1 MSLLVDGFSI
11 VLELEI
17 LLLLSGAVLLGI
29 VAGAMPGISA
39 TMGVALLSPLTFTM
53 EPLAGILS
61 LVGVYCGAVYGGSL
75 SAILLGIPGTPG
87 AVATTLDG
95 YTMSRQG
102 KPGIA
107 LGIATLSSFIGGVL
121 SAVALMLLSYPI
133 ADFALSFGP
142 REYLALAVFAL
153 TAMAALSGG
162 SFLKGLF
169 SGLIGLFLAGIGIDE
184 TYGISRFHFGS
195 MLLMGGISFIPVTI
209 GLFAIPET
217 LLSIERIGR
226 APKRA
231 MRVERII
238 PSRSVLASILPA
250 QLRSGVIGTIVGA
263 VPGAGSDVAAIVGY
277 SQGKHMSRHPER
289 FGTGAP
295 EGIACAESANNA
307 ATGGSLIPL
316 LTLGIPG
323 GAVTAIMLGTFMTH
337 GLQPGPLLL
346 LNDAPLVYQIFAGV
360 LVANVLLIIFGLA
373 GARFFARVLQIPES
387 LLTPSILLLC
397 VLGAY
402 AIRNHPADILIMF
415 AAGMIGYAMVKTD
428 IPRAPLIIGLILG
441 PMVESELAR
450 SLIVVNGE
458 WHRMFTP
465 ISTVIWLLAIAPFV
479 APLALRSARSL
490 KRASW
495 LETQRE
501 D

>member
-1 MSLLVDGFSI
+1 MNLLVEGFSI
-11 VLELEI
+11 VMELEI
-17 LLLLSGAVLLGI
+17 LLLLAGAVLLGI
-29 VAGAMPGISA
+29 LAGAMPGISA

-53 EPLAGILS
+53 EPLTGILS

-95 YTMSRQG
+95 YAMSRQG
-102 KPGIA
+102 RPGIA
-107 LGIATLSSFIGGVL
+107 LGVATLSSFLGGVL
-121 SAVALMLLSYPI
+121 SAAALMLLSYPI
-133 ADFALSFGP
+133 ADFALAFGP

-162 SFLKGLF
+162 SFAKGLF
-169 SGLIGLFLAGIGIDE
+169 AGCIGLFLAGIGIDE
-184 TYGISRFHFGS
+184 TYGVSRYHFGYV
-195 MLLMGGISFIPVTI
+195 LLMGGVSFIPVTI
-209 GLFAIPET
+209 GLFAVPET

-226 APKRA
+226 APRRA
-231 MRVERII
+231 LRVNRIL
-238 PSRSVLASILPA
+238 PARSVLVGILPA

-277 SQGKHMSRHPER
+277 SQGKHMSRRPDR
-289 FGTGAP
+289 FGTGSP

-346 LNDAPLVYQIFAGV
+346 HNNAPLVYQIFAGV
-360 LVANVLLIIFGLA
+360 FVANILLLVFGLS
-373 GARFFARVLQIPES
+373 GAKLFARVLQIPES
-387 LLTPSILLLC
+387 ILMPVILLLC

-402 AIRNHPADILIMF
+402 AIRTNTVDVLIMF
-415 AAGMIGYAMVKTD
+415 MAGMVGYVMVKTG

-441 PMVESELAR
+441 PMVEAELAR
-450 SLIVVNGE
+450 SLIVMGNN
-458 WHRMFTP
+458 WYDFFTP
-465 ISTVIWLLAIAPFV
+465 ISTIIWLLVIAPFV
-479 APLALRSARSL
+479 APIALKGVRHLR
-490 KRASW
+490 RAAK
-495 LETQRE
+495 TT
-501 D
+501 

>member
-1 MSLLVDGFSI
+1 MADLLIQGFAVVLEPKLLV
-11 VLELEI
+11 
-17 LLLLSGAVLLGI
+17 LLSGAVLLGI
-29 VAGAMPGISA
+29 AAGAMPGISA

-95 YTMSRQG
+95 YAMSRQG

-107 LGIATLSSFIGGVL
+107 LGIATLSSFTGGIL

-133 ADFALSFGP
+133 AGFALAFGP

-162 SFLKGLF
+162 SFMKGLL
-169 SGLIGLFLAGIGIDE
+169 SGFIGLFLAGIGIDE
-184 TYGISRFHFGS
+184 TYGVSRYHFGYV
-195 MLLMGGISFIPVTI
+195 MLMGGISFIPVTI

-217 LLSIERIGR
+217 LLSIERIGN
-226 APKRA
+226 APRRP
-231 MRVERII
+231 MRMTRIF
-238 PSRSVLASILPA
+238 PGWPLLARIFPA
-250 QLRSGVIGTIVGA
+250 QLRSSALGTFVGA

-277 SQGKHMSRHPER
+277 SQGKHLSRDPDS

-346 LNDAPLVYQIFAGV
+346 HNNADLVYQIFAGV
-360 LVANVLLIIFGLA
+360 FVANIVLLVFGLSSCKL
-373 GARFFARVLQIPES
+373 FARVLQIPERF
-387 LLTPSILLLC
+387 LTPAILLLC
-397 VLGAY
+397 VLGSY
-402 AIRNHPADILIMF
+402 AMRTNPADIVIMF
-415 AAGMIGYAMVKTD
+415 AAGMVGYAMVKTD
-428 IPRAPLIIGLILG
+428 IPRAPLVIGLILG

-450 SLIVVNGE
+450 SLIVINGD
-458 WHRMFTP
+458 WTQMLTP
-465 ISTVIWLLAIAPFV
+465 ISAVIWLLAVAPFV
-479 APLALRSARSL
+479 TPLALKGLRVL
-490 KRASW
+490 KAKKPA
-495 LETQRE
+495 TQPGG
-501 D
+501 